1 MAPEMR
7 VSNFSWGNTMFK
19 NTLFVVMGSLVALS
33 AFSADMANVAKSI
46 PLEDGSTV
54 YVFKNGK
61 MGMEDKLGRSKRMKP
76 GHLMKTKDGGMLT
89 MVGDE
94 VMRVES
100 LRMEAKGGG
109 N

>member
-1 MAPEMR
+1 
-7 VSNFSWGNTMFK
+7 MFK
-19 NTLFVVMGSLVALS
+19 KTLFVVTGSLVAMS
-33 AFSADMANVAKSI
+33 AFSADMANVKKSI

-54 YVFKNGK
+54 YVFKDGK
-61 MGMEDKLGRSKRMKP
+61 MGMEDKLGRSTRMKP
-76 GHLMKTKDGGMLT
+76 GHVMKTKDGGKLI

-100 LRMEAKGGG
+100 LLKEHSSSG